1 MSTPC
6 ADDRAPARA
15 LSTTA
20 SAQGAATRGSRD
32 TFSPCQEI
40 STGPP
45 VSLLKGCQGGALK
58 DSIPAAGGDRRFLK
72 PCQQDSAK
80 YQHVLQAPAPQHP
93 APTKIDLTA
102 K

>member
-58 DSIPAAGGDRRFLK
+58 DSISAAAGDRRFLK
-72 PCQQDSAK
+72 PYHQDPAK
-80 YQHVLQAPAPQHP
+80 YQPVRQASVPQHP
-93 APTKIDLTA
+93 APTKIDLIA
-102 K
+102 R